1 MSLRHFLL
9 LFTVIYMYNLIAIPD
24 IFTIIIDIFSK
35 IVRHDLDPVKKI
47 SESNWPIIP
56 GSSPMIF
63 NTMTI

>member
-1 MSLRHFLL
+1 MPISHFLL

-47 SESNWPIIP
+47 PNPDQI
-56 GSSPMIF
+56 GQ
-63 NTMTI
+63 